1 MAQPRSFF
9 RPRLVGGTAKA
20 SPSALRPTPAA
31 AGSAPAAPL
40 TADQARAFR
49 EVMLPHLNAAYN
61 LARFLARD
69 QAAAEDIVQTAFL
82 KAYAAFPTWRG
93 DHAKAWLFVIVRN
106 GFLTWARSNRN
117 WSDILAPEEDGADV
131 ADPDAPSPEITL
143 IRQHDIERLR
153 AVIESLPEPFREALV
168 LRELEEFSYREI
180 AELTGAPVGTVM
192 SRLARARQTLTRL
205 LMQGP
210 EAAR

>member
-9 RPRLVGGTAKA
+9 RPRLVGGRAQA
-20 SPSALRPTPAA
+20 SPSALRP
-31 AGSAPAAPL
+31 APAAVVGAAPPAL

-49 EVMLPHLNAAYN
+49 EVMLPYLDGAYN

-93 DHAKAWLFVIVRN
+93 DHAKAWLFAIVRN
-106 GFLTWARSNRN
+106 GFLTWARTNRN
-117 WSDILAPEEDGADV
+117 WSDILASEDEGADV
-131 ADPDAPSPEITL
+131 GDPDAPSPEATL
-143 IRQHDIERLR
+143 IRQHDIERMR

-180 AELTGAPVGTVM
+180 AELTGVPVGTVM
-192 SRLARARQTLTRL
+192 SRLARARQMLTRL
-205 LMQGP
+205 LVQGP
-210 EAAR
+210 EAAQ